1 MVDTGLIHL
10 YCGDGKGKTTAAIGL
25 TIRCAGRG
33 GRILFCQFLKSRPTG
48 ELNIL
53 HTLPTVTVL
62 RSHAISKFTFQMTP
76 EELAETKRQQEQFFH
91 QIVQRC
97 QEAPPDMVV
106 LDEIIPA
113 CRLQLLDEA
122 AVLSFLQH
130 KPAALEVVLTG
141 RGPSPALMDAA
152 DYVSEI
158 CKRKHPYDRGI
169 TARLGIEE

>member
-62 RSHAISKFTFQMTP
+62 RSHAIAKFTFQMTP
-76 EELAETKRQQEQFFH
+76 EELAKTKQQQEQFFQ
-91 QIVQRC
+91 QIIQRC
-97 QEAPPDMVV
+97 QTMQPDMLV

-113 CRLQLLDEA
+113 CRLQLVHEA
-122 AVLSFLQH
+122 EVLSFLQH
-130 KPAALEVVLTG
+130 KPASLEVVLTG
-141 RGPSPALMDAA
+141 RTPSQALLDTA

-169 TARLGIEE
+169 TSRLGIEE

>member
-1 MVDTGLIHL
+1 MVDTGLIQL

-48 ELNIL
+48 ELAVL
-53 HTLPTVTVL
+53 RTLPTVTVL
-62 RSHAISKFTFQMTP
+62 RSHTISKFTFQMTP
-76 EELAETKRQQEQFFH
+76 AELAETKRQQEQFFS
-91 QIVQRC
+91 QIAQYC
-97 QEAPPDMVV
+97 QDRMPDMVV

-113 CRLQLLDEA
+113 CRLHLVEEG

-130 KPAALEVVLTG
+130 KPASLEVVLTG
-141 RGPSPALMDAA
+141 RGPSPALLEAA

>member
-62 RSHAISKFTFQMTP
+62 RSHAIAKFTFQMTS
-76 EELAETKRQQEQFFH
+76 
-91 QIVQRC
+91 ICC
-97 QEAPPDMVV
+97 QTMQPDMLV

-113 CRLQLLDEA
+113 CRLQLVHEA
-122 AVLSFLQH
+122 EVLSFLQH
-130 KPAALEVVLTG
+130 KPASLEVVLTG
-141 RGPSPALMDAA
+141 RTPSQALLDTA

>member
-1 MVDTGLIHL
+1 MVDTGFIHI

-33 GRILFCQFLKSRPTG
+33 GQVLFCQFLKSRPTG

-53 HTLPTVTVL
+53 QILPTITVL
-62 RSHAISKFTFQMTP
+62 RSQGISKFTFQMAP
-76 EELAETKRQQEQFFH
+76 AELAETKQRQEQFFT
-91 QIVQRC
+91 QIIERC
-97 QEAPPDMVV
+97 RKEPPHMLV
-106 LDEIIPA
+106 LDEILSA
-113 CRLQLLDEA
+113 CKLHLLSESDI
-122 AVLSFLQH
+122 LDFLHH
-130 KPAALEVVLTG
+130 KPAMTEIILTG
-141 RGPSPALMDAA
+141 RDPSPALLHTA

>member
-62 RSHAISKFTFQMTP
+62 RSHAIAKFTFQMTP
-76 EELAETKRQQEQFFH
+76 EELAETKQQQELFFK
-91 QIVQRC
+91 QIIRRC
-97 QEAPPDMVV
+97 QEIQPDMLV

-113 CRLQLLDEA
+113 CRLQLVPET

-130 KPAALEVVLTG
+130 KPVSLEVVLTG
-141 RGPSPALMDAA
+141 RAPSQALLQAA